1 MDLNANRV
9 ATYENG
15 NYGEVLVG
23 QGSVYNP
30 YCWNGEP
37 LDAESG
43 LTYMPNRY
51 YQASTG
57 RFIQRDPIGYPG
69 GLRLYGFVN
78 FDTINASDPD
88 GLQTVPAPNLDPSG
102 YAKYKLAKVATP
114 PCSWVAEANP
124 WASRRPPFASTRWPG
139 KRGWANACPVSCY
152 AKATGPRCSNW
163 AITFQEH
170 DGPEPERITIY
181 LDTSVISAY
190 FDDRTPQRRD
200 ETRRFWDF
208 SKECQFFVSRAVVR
222 EILKTPDL
230 IRRNQMLGVI
240 RGLGLLDLTPSVS
253 SLADDFAAENL
264 VPAKKFE
271 DAQHLALAVVHGVNF
286 LASWNFRHMV
296 NYKTVGKLPML
307 AAKNGYFKPL
317 AVVTPEFFINTMGQ
331 ENQPI

>member
-1 MDLNANRV
+1 MN
-9 ATYENG
+9 
-15 NYGEVLVG
+15 
-23 QGSVYNP
+23 Q
-30 YCWNGEP
+30 
-37 LDAESG
+37 
-43 LTYMPNRY
+43 
-51 YQASTG
+51 
-57 RFIQRDPIGYPG
+57 
-69 GLRLYGFVN
+69 
-78 FDTINASDPD
+78 
-88 GLQTVPAPNLDPSG
+88 
-102 YAKYKLAKVATP
+102 P
-114 PCSWVAEANP
+114 P
-124 WASRRPPFASTRWPG
+124 
-139 KRGWANACPVSCY
+139 
-152 AKATGPRCSNW
+152 
-163 AITFQEH
+163 
-170 DGPEPERITIY
+170 ITIY